1 MKLWFKLFISSV
13 LIVITAVNVTM
24 TWMLSTN
31 LSAMLANERENAA
44 VHHEYLCTLIK
55 DAVAYERLSTDAFM
69 VTEDEIANIA
79 EKIFMAQLREGSSA
93 VLFDESQ
100 SAITDNTDEFSISDM
115 LSAAN
120 DEKTVSSAIKKI
132 QTENGED
139 YLIVC
144 CSLIRL
150 EGKNYYLTD
159 SRNIS
164 EIYRQN
170 REQERLS
177 QLASIISTVLFSVVL
192 LIVTKLF
199 LRPLDRVNHTLKVIA
214 GGNYSK
220 RLKVKGSEEFR
231 SLSENVNLM
240 AQSVEEN
247 YNKIQSVAD
256 ERKQFIDSLSHEIKT
271 PLTSV
276 LGFAE
281 LMRMK
286 PDLSSDEVLDYS
298 SIIAEE
304 AARLRS
310 LSGKMMELVST
321 GNGSL
326 EKHFVRLD
334 ELLTEIS
341 VVFEPIIKAKGVKL
355 NVLIAGHNAIAD
367 FKHAD
372 GAVKRLLDG
381 YNLINVKQGYAKCCT
396 AVVDDNSVIT
406 ADESIYKAAVM
417 NNINCLKITPGH
429 IDLCERYYGFIGGCS
444 FKPDN
449 NTIVFTGDID
459 THPDSE
465 SIISFCTERNVK
477 VESLTNKPLFD
488 VGGVIII

>member
-31 LSAMLANERENAA
+31 LTAMLANERENAA

-69 VTEDEIANIA
+69 VTEDEVADIA
-79 EKIFMAQLREGSSA
+79 EKIFMAQLRDDSRA

-100 SAITDNTDEFSISDM
+100 SAITDDTDDLPLAAM
-115 LSAAN
+115 LASAN
-120 DEKTVSSAIKKI
+120 DEKSITSVIKTVPS
-132 QTENGED
+132 ENGEE

-144 CSLIRL
+144 CSLVRL
-150 EGKNYYLTD
+150 EGKNYYLID
-159 SRNIS
+159 CHNIT

-170 REQERLS
+170 SEQERL
-177 QLASIISTVLFSVVL
+177 AWWVSIISTMLFSVVL

-199 LRPLDRVNHTLKVIA
+199 LRPLDRVNHTLKEIA

-220 RLKVKGSEEFR
+220 RLKMKGSEEFR

-247 YNKIQSVAD
+247 YDKIQSVAD
-256 ERKQFIDSLSHEIKT
+256 ERKRFIDSLSHEIKT

-281 LMRMK
+281 LMRVK
-286 PDLSSDEVLDYS
+286 PDLSSDEVLEYS

-310 LSGKMMELVST
+310 LSGKMMELVSA

-326 EKHFVRLD
+326 EKRPVRLD
-334 ELLTEIS
+334 KLLTEIS
-341 VVFEPIIKAKGVKL
+341 VVFEPIIKTKGVELKTSAEP
-355 NVLIAGHNAIAD
+355 VTIMAD
-367 FKHAD
+367 RDLFKSLLYNLVD
-372 GAVKRLLDG
+372 NAVKASPENETVSFSCREEG
-381 YNLINVKQGYAKCCT
+381 GFA
-396 AVVDDNSVIT
+396 VIT
-406 ADESIYKAAVM
+406 ISDHGRGIAPDEQKRVFEPFYMTDKARSRKAGGAGLGLALCAEIAKKHEAVIRLKSEVNKGTAITVTVKAGGAGYDE
-417 NNINCLKITPGH
+417 NNK
-429 IDLCERYYGFIGGCS
+429 
-444 FKPDN
+444 
-449 NTIVFTGDID
+449 
-459 THPDSE
+459 
-465 SIISFCTERNVK
+465 
-477 VESLTNKPLFD
+477 
-488 VGGVIII
+488 

>member
-164 EIYRQN
+164 EIYLQN
-170 REQERLS
+170 REQERFS

-286 PDLSSDEVLDYS
+286 SDLSSDEVLDYS

-341 VVFEPIIKAKGVKL
+341 VVFEPIIKAKCVKL
-355 NVLIAGHNAIAD
+355 NVVTEPVVIMAD
-367 FKHAD
+367 RDLFKSLLYNLVD
-372 GAVKRLLDG
+372 NAVKASPENETVSFSCKEEG
-381 YNLINVKQGYAKCCT
+381 GFA
-396 AVVDDNSVIT
+396 VIT
-406 ADESIYKAAVM
+406 VSDHGRGIDPDEQKRVFEPFYMTDKARSRKAGGAGLGLALCAEIAKKHEAVIRLKSEVNKGTAITVTVKAGGAGYDE
-417 NNINCLKITPGH
+417 NNK
-429 IDLCERYYGFIGGCS
+429 
-444 FKPDN
+444 
-449 NTIVFTGDID
+449 
-459 THPDSE
+459 
-465 SIISFCTERNVK
+465 
-477 VESLTNKPLFD
+477 
-488 VGGVIII
+488 